1 MSISGPCFIGIVN
14 FSFAINSVTY
24 FHFIQRLTVIKS
36 NLSLQQQCKIKCA
49 SRMKYGIAINEII
62 LLLTQ
67 ILPLRTIRNAY
78 TPVGRICVS
87 RQGRTKTYWLQP
99 FVLLSIAFQPASR
112 LNFESHA
119 SDAWAANNK
128 AIQRKG
134 VWRDAKTS
142 SSRGFAARFRA
153 RGYMPCALVLLCDPA
168 RRPGITSC
176 CSHCS
181 ILVLSLFGIK
191 LNHSVKE
198 IAWLCILS
206 VFGWKNCVA
215 AEGSVTWKNNGE
227 DNYLL
232 NDSSGTRLFFSRAFF
247 GVTVKD

>member
-1 MSISGPCFIGIVN
+1 MYNFPGKSELPKFILPVKNNWLIRYILFCCFRSGNTKNCRDQ
-14 FSFAINSVTY
+14 S
-24 FHFIQRLTVIKS
+24 RLT
-36 NLSLQQQCKIKCA
+36 
-49 SRMKYGIAINEII
+49 
-62 LLLTQ
+62 
-67 ILPLRTIRNAY
+67 
-78 TPVGRICVS
+78 
-87 RQGRTKTYWLQP
+87 
-99 FVLLSIAFQPASR
+99 F
-112 LNFESHA
+112 
-119 SDAWAANNK
+119 
-128 AIQRKG
+128 
-134 VWRDAKTS
+134 

-153 RGYMPCALVLLCDPA
+153 RGYMPRALVLHRDPA
-168 RRPGITSC
+168 RRPGITYC

-215 AEGSVTWKNNGE
+215 AEGSATWKNNGE